1 MPGHVAGAISDGV
14 PPNPGMALLGRLLE
28 RNGTW
33 ALLRVFTALALFL
46 VLHLIRIPLVL
57 LARVLAGVMARI
69 DGYATTHV
77 AREPSGPIN
86 HYFDPHNTHPHPGQ
100 PGPMRREAAHA

>member
-1 MPGHVAGAISDGV
+1 MSTPDPL
-14 PPNPGMALLGRLLE
+14 PPNPTAALLGRLLE

-33 ALLRVFTALALFL
+33 ALLRIFAALALFL

-57 LARVLAGVMARI
+57 LARILAGVMARL

-77 AREPSGPIN
+77 TREPAGPIN
-86 HYFDPHNTHPHPGQ
+86 HYFDPHTTHPHPAPAGR
-100 PGPMRREAAHA
+100 MHWEAAHA